1 MKDVL
6 QYPLG
11 PKPWALA
18 NADGTLKKTG
28 TLGKHLEKEVANV
41 DVPSGSC
48 ATIVDV
54 MAIVQMIPGENM
66 TFDELSDAILKKIF
80 NDGRGSGRIDVVFD
94 LYQDQSI
101 KAAERINRGSK
112 CGIMFNQIKPGH
124 RIKNWKRILASTESK
139 AKLTI
144 FLAENWK
151 EECRR
156 SKLGSIILMVTTG
169 EQCFKITKDEV
180 TEMTELRSTHEEAD
194 TMMIHAKHAA
204 VNFRTVVVISE
215 DTDAMKS
222 GLFRT
227 KIISWIIFT
236 NEELSKFL
244 DLSLEIQYDTRM
256 LLIRRKEPQQE
267 SAVTEIYRL
276 SYKNGKSS
284 SIEMLCSAVID
295 IWSNY
300 QVTEVHGTSWSPEY
314 LMMTGIHFRMTLVE
328 DIPFTI
334 KDPSAKH
341 GYKGFLI
348 DILEIIR
355 SRYNF
360 TYELSE
366 PADKAY
372 GILHNGIWTGMI
384 KELVDKKIDIAWMA
398 LVVEATR
405 AKVVDFST
413 TKIVYTG
420 GKILYKKKLGDED
433 KFVSP
438 WKAAY
443 TQPFQIEVWL
453 FISATIVFCT
463 VILTFFETYQL
474 KQLDKQ
480 NDCTAE
486 SKVDCENFF
495 INPFDN
501 LLYMYSA
508 LLQQGWD
515 KTPDRISSRVLVIFF
530 RLFCLIMY
538 AGYSA
543 VIISQYI
550 IATPPKPF
558 DNLSDLVANGRYKLG
573 TVNGSAYP
581 RRFKV
586 KCVARPISSGRPN
599 GGLNVHSKYRATV
612 MKGAKI
618 HEANRHEAWELVRK
632 DEDNIVPSL
641 PQMLNRILLHDYAG
655 IYDEYI
661 VDYIT
666 SKNCSFQSVDDVFPK
681 RLNTIAFQKN
691 SPYVAAFSSVLTKL
705 QENGIIKRIY
715 VKWFKNQYCAQKAV
729 DEKKTDQES
738 ITLEHT
744 TIPFSTVLAGIAA
757 GFVVLILEIISVKY
771 MKKKK
776 CVEVK
781 QRRNV
786 FNSTYK
792 YSIQK

>member
-1 MKDVL
+1 ML
-6 QYPLG
+6 T
-11 PKPWALA
+11 
-18 NADGTLKKTG
+18 NAERKWRMTCERSEFVTNAYEDT
-28 TLGKHLEKEVANV
+28 ANV
-41 DVPSGSC
+41 
-48 ATIVDV
+48 AKF
-54 MAIVQMIPGENM
+54 ER
-66 TFDELSDAILKKIF
+66 LSNISIRKAKK
-80 NDGRGSGRIDVVFD
+80 NVVF
-94 LYQDQSI
+94 
-101 KAAERINRGSK
+101 
-112 CGIMFNQIKPGH
+112 P
-124 RIKNWKRILASTESK
+124 
-139 AKLTI
+139 
-144 FLAENWK
+144 
-151 EECRR
+151 
-156 SKLGSIILMVTTG
+156 
-169 EQCFKITKDEV
+169 
-180 TEMTELRSTHEEAD
+180 
-194 TMMIHAKHAA
+194 
-204 VNFRTVVVISE
+204 
-215 DTDAMKS
+215 AMKS